1 VAWGIY
7 AAQLHWLLTHFS
19 RSQLL
24 LLNMHTALASRS
36 PNEYL
41 QEILDHLQIPATAHL
56 SDGLMHANVATA
68 AQASD
73 MLKCSTHATLS
84 AIYEPYNE
92 ILYAMEPEFDR
103 FPPASEVPCQEE
115 E

>member
-1 VAWGIY
+1 MY
-7 AAQLHWLLTHFS
+7 AAQLHWLRTHFS

-24 LLNMHTALASRS
+24 LLNMHTILDGRS

-41 QEILDHLQIPATAHL
+41 QKILDHLQIPAIAML
-56 SDGLMHANVATA
+56 PGGLMHANSATA

-73 MLKCSTHATLS
+73 MLDCSTHAQLTT
-84 AIYEPYNE
+84 IFEPFNE

-103 FPPASEVPCQEE
+103 FPPASETPCRG
-115 E
+115 